1 MSFKSALVTG
11 SGGFIG
17 RAVVGQLIDQGV
29 RVTALGRRSSRFPAG
44 VIPIRAESLGGADL
58 RAALIHKD
66 FDVFF
71 HLAAYGVR
79 PNDRDAD
86 SMQAVNVAATGGL
99 VQAAAQSSARV
110 VVYAG
115 SCSEYEPGEPG
126 HVIDEDWRLAT
137 SGLYGAS
144 KIAGGFWGRAIAA
157 ESGLAFSWIRLFGV
171 YGPGEAPHR
180 LIPDVVN
187 RLRKDEIVSLT
198 PGQQMRDF
206 MFVEDAARG
215 LILAAEAAL
224 EGHVGPYNLCT
235 GQPTTVKEV
244 ACAIAK
250 KMGKP
255 ESLLAFSARPYRPG
269 EPMWMVGRPDL
280 FRSITGYAPA
290 ITLDAGIDRTI
301 AAIKD

>member
-1 MSFKSALVTG
+1 
-11 SGGFIG
+11 
-17 RAVVGQLIDQGV
+17 
-29 RVTALGRRSSRFPAG
+29 
-44 VIPIRAESLGGADL
+44 
-58 RAALIHKD
+58 
-66 FDVFF
+66 
-71 HLAAYGVR
+71 
-79 PNDRDAD
+79 
-86 SMQAVNVAATGGL
+86 
-99 VQAAAQSSARV
+99 
-110 VVYAG
+110 
-115 SCSEYEPGEPG
+115 
-126 HVIDEDWRLAT
+126 
-137 SGLYGAS
+137 
-144 KIAGGFWGRAIAA
+144 
-157 ESGLAFSWIRLFGV
+157 
-171 YGPGEAPHR
+171 
-180 LIPDVVN
+180 
-187 RLRKDEIVSLT
+187 
-198 PGQQMRDF
+198 MRDF